1 VIAAEDKGENKIGR
15 IRLSIIPDASS
26 DSLTSFIKECVE
38 DKSTI
43 RTDDWRGYS
52 SLAASAYSH
61 EVVKSVDLKIVH
73 IVISLLKRW
82 LLGTHQGAV
91 SHEHLSYYL
100 DEYVFR
106 FNRRTSN
113 HRGKLFYRL
122 LQNAME
128 TEPTNYKEM
137 IKNVRGHNHN
147 I

>member
-1 VIAAEDKGENKIGR
+1 M
-15 IRLSIIPDASS
+15 SIIPDASS

-38 DKSTI
+38 DKSAI

-91 SHEHLSYYL
+91 SHEHLPYYL
-100 DEYVFR
+100 DEFVFR
-106 FNRRTSN
+106 FNRRTST
-113 HRGKLFYRL
+113 HRGLLFFRL
-122 LQNAME
+122 LQNAVVG
-128 TEPTNYKEM
+128 EPLPYKSM
-137 IKNVRGHNHN
+137 VKNVRGPKPSNHK